1 MAVDWMLNHLYLT
14 AHDMCDQLH
23 RLISLL
29 AEYIEK
35 CREISVEA
43 TQEMKLVQ
51 DTSVEECRAAGIVH
65 ETA

>member
-1 MAVDWMLNHLYLT
+1 MTVGEDNPRFMFYI

-43 TQEMKLVQ
+43 TQA
-51 DTSVEECRAAGIVH
+51 SV
-65 ETA
+65 